1 MKHPIFNQFFN
12 LTVHKINPNIS
23 LNTKYS
29 ILVFTYLPYIYKTND
44 GILKKIEEEEEEK
57 FQKIIWDFY
66 NILLLS
72 SIIIIIHQ
80 KKKKKRGGGAQSKKK
95 RM

>member
-29 ILVFTYLPYIYKTND
+29 ILVFTYLPYIYNKTNN

-57 FQKIIWDFY
+57 FQKII
-66 NILLLS
+66 
-72 SIIIIIHQ
+72 
-80 KKKKKRGGGAQSKKK
+80 
-95 RM
+95 